1 MRIAIGGILHETST
15 FSNVPTTLA
24 DFMRTAAEGQEII
37 HNYAGTKSAVGGY
50 IDAARDFQFEVVP
63 TFHAE
68 TAPSGLVTGEALLG
82 LTTQL
87 IQGIKAARQSGP
99 LDGILLDLHGAMVS
113 EIDYDA
119 ESYILRAVRKAVG
132 PDMPIIVELDLHGNI
147 TPEMVRLATVCV
159 AYDEYPHVD
168 MYERGYESGLL
179 MAKIVRGGA
188 KPTAAIVNIPLL
200 AGIQREFTY
209 AEPMLTVKHLAHDIE
224 SERGILNVSYLPGF
238 CFSDIPQTNFA
249 VIVTSD
255 NNLAQAQAAA
265 NRLAGY
271 IWDHRQ
277 DFVVRPWAIDDAII
291 HAMQASEGP
300 VVLAD
305 IGDNPGAGTPADG
318 TIMLEALLR
327 LGATRAV
334 IAPINDPQAVQQA
347 IQAGE
352 GSTITLDLGGKTD
365 RFHGDP
371 LRVTAKVVRLTN
383 GDFVH
388 TGPMGT
394 GVLSKMGPSAVLEVQ
409 GGNGARV
416 TVLTST
422 FRHQP
427 LDLAML
433 QSQGIEPADQQIVVV
448 KSSVHYRAAFTPIA
462 KEIIEVD
469 TPGISNPAFDRLE
482 FNNLK
487 RPIYPLDPEMVWTPG
502 KNL

>member
-15 FSNVPTTLA
+15 FSNVSTTLA
-24 DFMRTAAEGQEII
+24 DFMRTASEGQEII

-68 TAPSGLVTGEALLG
+68 TAPSGLVTGEALIG
-82 LTTQL
+82 LTGQL

-132 PDMPIIVELDLHGNI
+132 PDLPIIVELDLHGNI
-147 TPEMVRLATVCV
+147 TPEMVSLATVCV

-179 MAKIVRGGA
+179 MTRIVRGGV

-209 AEPMLTVKHLAHDIE
+209 AEPMLTVKHLARDIE
-224 SERGILNVSYLPGF
+224 NERGILNVSYLPGF

-255 NNLAQAQAAA
+255 NNQAQAQAAA
-265 NRLAGY
+265 NRLANY

-277 DFVVRPWAIDDAII
+277 DFVVRPWTIDAAIE
-291 HAMQASEGP
+291 HAMQAPEGP
-300 VVLAD
+300 IVLAD

-327 LGATRAV
+327 HGATRAV
-334 IAPINDPQAVQQA
+334 IAPINDPQAVQLA

-371 LRVTAKVVRLTN
+371 LRVTARVIRLTN
-383 GDFVH
+383 GEFVH

-409 GGNGARV
+409 GDNGSRV

-422 FRHQP
+422 YRHQP

-433 QSQGIEPADQQIVVV
+433 QSQGIEPSEQQIVVV

-487 RPIYPLDPEMVWTPG
+487 RPIYPLDPSMVWAPG
-502 KNL
+502 QGS

>member
-24 DFMRTAAEGQEII
+24 DFMRTSAEGQEIFQ
-37 HNYAGTKSAVGGY
+37 HFSNTKSAMGGY

-68 TAPSGLVTGEALLG
+68 TAPAGLVTGEALIG

-87 IQGIKAARQSGP
+87 IQGIRAARQTGP
-99 LDGILLDLHGAMVS
+99 LDGILLDLHGAMIS

-132 PDMPIIVELDLHGNI
+132 PDLPVIVELDLHGNI
-147 TPEMVRLATVCV
+147 TPEMVSLATVCV

-179 MAKIVRGGA
+179 MTKIVRGGV

-209 AEPMLTVKHLAHDIE
+209 AEPMLTVKHMARDIE
-224 SERGILNVSYLPGF
+224 NERGILNVSYLPGF

-249 VIVTSD
+249 IIVTSD
-255 NNLAQAQAAA
+255 NNQSQAQNAA
-265 NRLAGY
+265 NRLAKY
-271 IWDHRQ
+271 IWEHRE
-277 DFVVRPWAIDDAII
+277 DFVVRPVPIDAAIKR
-291 HAMQASEGP
+291 AMQAPEGP

-305 IGDNPGAGTPADG
+305 IGDNPGAGAPADG
-318 TIMLEALLR
+318 TVMLEALLKH
-327 LGATRAV
+327 GAANAV
-334 IAPINDPQAVQQA
+334 IAPINDPQAVELA
-347 IQAGE
+347 AKAGP

-365 RFHGDP
+365 HLHGDP

-383 GDFVH
+383 GEFVH

-409 GGNGARV
+409 GDKGAAV
-416 TVLTST
+416 TVLVST
-422 FRHQP
+422 YRHQP

-433 QSQGIEPADQQIVVV
+433 QSQGIEPSERQIVVV

-469 TPGISNPAFDRLE
+469 TPGISNPAFDRLVFE
-482 FNNLK
+482 NLK
-487 RPIYPLDPEMVWTPG
+487 RPIYPLDPQMVWSPS
-502 KNL
+502 